1 MFSINVESLKIL
13 KYHIFFKKHQIFL
26 LYQEYKKIF
35 KEDGSSEILKVLGS
49 IINIEQYQK

>member
-13 KYHIFFKKHQIFL
+13 KYHIFFKKHYIFL